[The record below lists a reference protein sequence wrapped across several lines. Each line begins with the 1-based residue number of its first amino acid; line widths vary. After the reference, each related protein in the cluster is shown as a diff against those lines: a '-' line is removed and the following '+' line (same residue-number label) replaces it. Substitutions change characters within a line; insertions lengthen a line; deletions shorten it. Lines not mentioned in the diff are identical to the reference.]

1 MCRGTPLFLLVSKT
15 TAIFL
20 PRRLLLIF
28 FVLVIPL
35 LLDDTRRVMESWGP
49 SGKFDPFDNVYEV
62 NIASHLLLLYI
73 LTAIFTFQLLFQL
86 TIRSLSCT
94 EISDDPVLV
103 ARLKKL
109 YDILDVG
116 TTPTTVLVPWLP
128 TPAMIKKIWATKG
141 IYEIVIK
148 AIKNRENSGISQE
161 DTLQMLLDTG
171 DEKLVLVGVSFFLLS
186 SNIS

>member
-1 MCRGTPLFLLVSKT
+1 M
-15 TAIFL
+15 
-20 PRRLLLIF
+20 
-28 FVLVIPL
+28 
-35 LLDDTRRVMESWGP
+35 
-49 SGKFDPFDNVYEV
+49 
-62 NIASHLLLLYI
+62 
-73 LTAIFTFQLLFQL
+73 
-86 TIRSLSCT
+86 SCT

-128 TPAMIKKIWATKG
+128 TPAMIKKIWATKE

-148 AIKNRENSGISQE
+148 AIKNRENSGILQG

-171 DEKLVLVGVSFFLLS
+171 DEKLIIVGVNVFFQTSLDLFPS
-186 SNIS
+186 ATLD